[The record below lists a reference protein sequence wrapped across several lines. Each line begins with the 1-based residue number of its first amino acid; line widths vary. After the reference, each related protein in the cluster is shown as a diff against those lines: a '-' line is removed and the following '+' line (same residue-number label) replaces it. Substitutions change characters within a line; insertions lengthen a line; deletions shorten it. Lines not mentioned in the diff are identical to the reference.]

1 MYKYSSKA
9 AKPTW
14 YYLRFFGMFP
24 STNSAE
30 SHALHQQRRAPLNA
44 YFASTNVQKFQ
55 PRAQDQISKLC
66 ARLQAAEGTVV
77 SLSDAFRC
85 LATDIATGYCFGKPF
100 GHLDEPSFDREF
112 NHTVR
117 TVVRASMWS
126 RHSFGLFIPLM
137 HSIPEKFQ
145 AKMNPAFS
153 RIKWMKEVSPMSPLC
168 FSGYGID

>member
-1 MYKYSSKA
+1 
-9 AKPTW
+9 
-14 YYLRFFGMFP
+14 MFP

-30 SHALHQQRRAPLNA
+30 SHTLHQQRRAPLNA
-44 YFASTNVQKFQ
+44 YFASTNIQKFQ
-55 PRAQDQISKLC
+55 PQAQEQISKLC
-66 ARLQAAEGTVV
+66 ARLQEAEGNIV

-100 GHLDEPSFDREF
+100 GHLDEPTFDREF
-112 NHTVR
+112 NMTVR

-153 RIKWMKEVSPMSPLC
+153 RIKWMKEASLRALHRFQC
-168 FSGYGID
+168 WLANKQL